1 MTKLPTQRS
10 RPTVTAVMAAFN
22 YDGFV
27 GRTLDS
33 ALHQDYPAQLLD
45 IVVVD
50 DGSTDGTP
58 EVLADYER
66 RFPDRITV
74 IRQDNAG
81 YVAATNRAVA
91 AARGDLLAIL
101 DADDLWPVEKTRR
114 QVDKLLADPT
124 LGLVYSDTEIID
136 PYDRVRRPSLWAWLQ
151 MTAQRGTDAFPTI
164 MDRAGN
170 VALASTIM
178 VRGDLAHHAF
188 PIPAPV
194 PYVDWWVTARIAA
207 IAGID
212 HVPGLRVGY
221 RQHGENLT
229 LGATGMRQVR
239 ETMKTAEVRRQLLIH
254 GAAEHLTDA
263 QLWTALKGW
272 ENAAMVAVNQASS
285 AYLPPTR
292 VTAQEQAQAVAH
304 GEASE
309 RAVLA
314 GDYRLAFRERITAV
328 ACDPYDGPSRDWLQE
343 LSLPARSSADDTG
356 DDPDPLEE
364 ARAFITLVSLE
375 ELAAEPELLEAYVN
389 AVPDGADATLVV
401 SAVGFQVPRAVRVV
415 TDAAVV
421 AGRSLE
427 SLPDA
432 LLVTNGGPGMRLELE
447 RRCDAVLT
455 RKPGRLGTPAFAP
468 ERAAELGALI
478 DSVTAATA
486 AA

>member
-1 MTKLPTQRS
+1 M
-10 RPTVTAVMAAFN
+10 
-22 YDGFV
+22 
-27 GRTLDS
+27 
-33 ALHQDYPAQLLD
+33 
-45 IVVVD
+45 
-50 DGSTDGTP
+50 
-58 EVLADYER
+58 LAEYAR

-101 DADDLWPVEKTRR
+101 DADDLWPADKTRR
-114 QVDKLLADPT
+114 QVDMLLADPDARDLST
-124 LGLVYSDTEIID
+124 ATPRSSTPMIACVARHCG
-136 PYDRVRRPSLWAWLQ
+136 RWLQ

-164 MDRAGN
+164 MDRPGN

-178 VRGDLAHHAF
+178 VRSDLAHHAF

-254 GAAEHLTDA
+254 GAADRLTDA

-272 ENAAMVAVNQASS
+272 EHAAMVAVNQASS

-292 VTAQEQAQAVAH
+292 VSAEERAQAIGH

-314 GDYRLAFRERITAV
+314 GDYRLAFRERIAAV
-328 ACDPYDGPSRDWLQE
+328 ACDPYDGPSRDWLHE
-343 LSLPARSSADDTG
+343 LTLPARSSAGDTG
-356 DDPDPLEE
+356 DDTDPLAQ
-364 ARAFITLVSLE
+364 ARAFITLVTLE

-389 AVPDGADATLVV
+389 AVPNGADATLVV

-432 LLVTNGGPGMRLELE
+432 LLVTDGGPGMRLELE

-478 DSVTAATA
+478 DSVTAAA
-486 AA
+486 AAA